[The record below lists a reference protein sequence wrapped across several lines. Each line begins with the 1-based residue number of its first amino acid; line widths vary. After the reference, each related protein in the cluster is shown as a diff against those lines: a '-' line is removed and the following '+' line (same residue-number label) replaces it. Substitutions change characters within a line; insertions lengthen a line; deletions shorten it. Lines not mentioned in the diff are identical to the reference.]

1 MVDMLPAIFFGH
13 GNPMNAVSNNAY
25 TDAWRRIGELT
36 TKPRAILSISAHW
49 FVPETGVTISTAP
62 RTIHD
67 FGGFP
72 RELYQVQYPAPG
84 DPELARRVQEMLAP
98 IPVSLDNSWGLDHGT
113 WSVLRHVYPAADVP
127 IVQLSIDESQ
137 PASFHFEIGRKLAA
151 LRGEGVLIVG
161 SGNLVHNL
169 HAYAWGRHMPDPYDW
184 AVRFETEAKGLL
196 LAGDHKPLIDY
207 ETLGKEARLSIPT
220 PDHYLP
226 LLYVIGT
233 RQSADLV
240 TFPVEGVDGGS
251 ISMLTV
257 QVGGAALTAQPT
269 TNRGAKSRG

>member
-1 MVDMLPAIFFGH
+1 MDNILPAIFFGH
-13 GNPMNAVSNNAY
+13 GNPMNAVSNNTY

-49 FVPETGVTISTAP
+49 FVPGTGVTVNTAP

-72 RELYQVQYPAPG
+72 RQLYQVQYPAPG
-84 DPELARRVQEMLAP
+84 DPELARRVQQLLAP
-98 IPVSLDNSWGLDHGT
+98 LPVALDNSWGFDHGT
-113 WSVLRHVYPAADVP
+113 WSVLRHVYPAADIP

-137 PASFHFEIGRKLAA
+137 PPSFHYEIGRKLAL
-151 LRGEGVLIVG
+151 LRAEGVLIVG

-169 HAYAWGRHMPDPYDW
+169 HAYAWGEHAPDPYEW
-184 AVRFETEAKGLL
+184 AARFETEAKGLL
-196 LAGDHKPLIDY
+196 LTGDHKPLVDY
-207 ETLGKEARLSIPT
+207 ETLGKEALLSIPT

-233 RQSADLV
+233 RQQGDAV

-257 QVGGAALTAQPT
+257 QVGG
-269 TNRGAKSRG
+269 RR

>member
-1 MVDMLPAIFFGH
+1 MDNILPAIFFGH
-13 GNPMNAVSNNAY
+13 GNPMNAVSNNTY

-49 FVPETGVTISTAP
+49 FVPGTGVTVNTAP

-72 RELYQVQYPAPG
+72 RQLYLVQYPAPG
-84 DPELARRVQEMLAP
+84 DPELARRVQQLLAP
-98 IPVSLDNSWGLDHGT
+98 LPVALDNSWGFDHGT
-113 WSVLRHVYPAADVP
+113 WSVLRHVYPAADIP

-137 PASFHFEIGRKLAA
+137 PPSFHYEIGRKLAL
-151 LRGEGVLIVG
+151 LRAEGVLIVG

-169 HAYAWGRHMPDPYDW
+169 HAYAWGEHAPDPYEW

-196 LAGDHKPLIDY
+196 LTGDHKPLVDY
-207 ETLGKEARLSIPT
+207 ETLGKEALLSIPT

-233 RQSADLV
+233 RQQGDAV
-240 TFPVEGVDGGS
+240 TFPVEGVDGGT

-257 QVGGAALTAQPT
+257 QVGG
-269 TNRGAKSRG
+269 RR